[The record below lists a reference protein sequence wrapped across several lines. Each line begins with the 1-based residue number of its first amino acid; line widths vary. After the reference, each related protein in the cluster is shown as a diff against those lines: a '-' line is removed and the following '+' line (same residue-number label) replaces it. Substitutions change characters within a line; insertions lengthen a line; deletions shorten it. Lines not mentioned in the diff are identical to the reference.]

1 MAEKRNCTDGDS
13 SQIDKI
19 DRQTTQIVQSMKE
32 KGDIAIEECPRNLD
46 LQDKSRFKKVELSPS
61 FGAVLQQLPGI
72 IGTTQMAQ
80 LYTVSFPKGLPH
92 TLTMLKQGGY
102 GSPILENGKFVG
114 SASFLVTT
122 PQALMLGAFTAMS
135 IVSGQY
141 FLSQINNK
149 LETLNW
155 KLDKILEFLYGDKKS
170 ELLSEI
176 SFAKYA
182 YDNFESIMVHEQH
195 RVATITS
202 LQQSKKVAMKDIEFY
217 LNDLNS
223 IVKEIESRNKKGGPQ
238 WEKDKEPIQDKAQ
251 RALDIGKSIDLS
263 IQLLVMSSILEM
275 YYAENFD
282 LSYVEGLEDS
292 VIAFIEKC
300 NNQMLTS
307 FGGVKTS
314 LNGAKV
320 SRDQQDELKKRVD
333 DISNVITSLQQGG
346 EKSAA
351 RMRDTVSST
360 ICRATQ
366 FTQYYLC
373 KDGSMYFES
382 SADM

>member
-1 MAEKRNCTDGDS
+1 MVEKRNCTDDGS
-13 SQIDKI
+13 SQIDTI
-19 DRQTTQIVQSMKE
+19 DRQATQIAKSMEE
-32 KGDIAIEECPRNLD
+32 KGDIAIKVCPRNLD
-46 LQDKSRFKKVELSPS
+46 LQDKSRFRKVELSPTFS
-61 FGAVLQQLPGI
+61 AVLQQLPGI

-92 TLTMLKQGGY
+92 TLTALKQGGY
-102 GSPILENGKFVG
+102 GSPILENGTFVG
-114 SASFLVTT
+114 SASFLATT
-122 PQALMLGAFTAMS
+122 PQAIMLGAFTAMS

-149 LETLNW
+149 LETLNL

-182 YDNFESIMVHEQH
+182 YDNYESVMMHEQQ

-223 IVKEIESRNKKGGPQ
+223 IVEEIGNRDKKGGPPR
-238 WEKDKEPIQDKAQ
+238 ERDKEPIQDKAQ

-282 LSYVEGLEDS
+282 LPYVKRLEDNIS
-292 VIAFIEKC
+292 AFIEKC
-300 NNQMLTS
+300 NTQMLTS
-307 FGGVKTS
+307 FGGVKTG
-314 LNGAKV
+314 LNGAK
-320 SRDQQDELKKRVD
+320 SSKEQQILGQRMD
-333 DISNVITSLQQGG
+333 DINDVITSLQQGG
-346 EKSAA
+346 EKSDAC
-351 RMRDTVSST
+351 MRDTVRST
-360 ICRATQ
+360 LYRATQ

-373 KDGSMYFES
+373 NDGSMYFEN
-382 SADM
+382 SAGM